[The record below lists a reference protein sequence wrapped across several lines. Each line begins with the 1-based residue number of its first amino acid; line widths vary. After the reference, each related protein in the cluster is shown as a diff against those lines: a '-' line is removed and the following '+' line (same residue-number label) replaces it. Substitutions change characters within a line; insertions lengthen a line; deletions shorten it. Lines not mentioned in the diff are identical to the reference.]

1 MAVPS
6 TSKEIVND
14 TTENGLPGRVLEDLA
29 GKAAEQARA
38 YGDKAQKCVT
48 AFRPYVKKSMKEQP
62 MATLAV
68 ASVIG
73 WTCPGLVEG

>member
-14 TTENGLPGRVLEDLA
+14 PTESGLPGRVSEDLA

-38 YGDKAQKCVT
+38 YGDKAQKGVT
-48 AFRPYVKKSMKEQP
+48 AFRPYVKKSMKGTAD
-62 MATLAV
+62 ATLAV
-68 ASVIG
+68 TSVIG
-73 WTCPGLVEG
+73 FGAMWKK